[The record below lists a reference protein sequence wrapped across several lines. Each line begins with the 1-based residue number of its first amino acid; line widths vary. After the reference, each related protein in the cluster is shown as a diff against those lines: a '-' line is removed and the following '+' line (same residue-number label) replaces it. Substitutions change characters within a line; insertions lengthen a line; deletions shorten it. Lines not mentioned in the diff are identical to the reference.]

1 MIATPP
7 TPLDQFR
14 TAVMAD
20 AEAQQYLAEPYDP
33 AEFEARAL
41 AWATAHG
48 IALAAADLAEANRSA
63 PAPPMR
69 TDRPPLGWL
78 PVSFSSTPEPAV
90 DWLHFADISPNTPF
104 FQDAIREASYRPFN
118 RLFRTA
124 TPIASLP
131 GQADREA
138 PTGFIFHM
146 SRCGSTL
153 VSQMLGAV
161 PGHVS
166 ISEAPA
172 LDALLQCR
180 FTDQEA
186 HVDAL
191 RGLVHAHRRG
201 AERLFVKLDSWHTR
215 ALPLLRR
222 AFPRTPWIFLYRD
235 PVEVIVSH
243 LRQRGV
249 QTVPGMVPLAWFDLL
264 PEDANL
270 PDRVFIARVLERIC
284 SAVIENGREN
294 GLLVD
299 YAELPEAFFERILP
313 HFGIAPDAAA
323 GAAMTAAAGNHSKT
337 PGIRFHAD
345 AQTKQ
350 RAADAE
356 LRAIV
361 ERYLAPVFAQLEA
374 TRAAA

>member
-1 MIATPP
+1 MIATSP

-14 TAVMAD
+14 AAVMAD
-20 AEAQQYLAEPYDP
+20 AGAQRYLAEPYDP

-48 IALAAADLAEANRSA
+48 IALAAADLAEGKRHA
-63 PAPPMR
+63 PAPR
-69 TDRPPLGWL
+69 TDWPPRGWL
-78 PVSFSSTPEPAV
+78 PVRFSSTPEPII
-90 DWLHFADISPNTPF
+90 DWLHFAGISPNTPF
-104 FQDAIREASYRPFN
+104 FEDAIREASARPFN

-124 TPIASLP
+124 TPIARFP
-131 GQADREA
+131 GRADLQA
-138 PTGFIFHM
+138 PTGLIFHM

-172 LDALLQCR
+172 LDALIRGR
-180 FTDQEA
+180 FTDPEA
-186 HVDAL
+186 HVEAL
-191 RGLVHAHRRG
+191 RGLVHAHGRG
-201 AERLFVKLDSWHTR
+201 AERLFLKLDSWHTR

-222 AFPRTPWIFLYRD
+222 AFPETPWIFLYRD

-243 LRQRGV
+243 LRQRGAH
-249 QTVPGMVPLAWFDLL
+249 TVPGMVPLEWFGLS
-264 PEDANL
+264 PEDAKL
-270 PDRVFIARVLERIC
+270 PERVFIARVLERIC
-284 SAVIENGREN
+284 SAVIENEQEN

-299 YAELPEAFFERILP
+299 YAELPRAFFERILP
-313 HFGIAPDAAA
+313 HFGIVPDAAA

-345 AQTKQ
+345 AQAKQ

-374 TRAAA
+374 RRAAA